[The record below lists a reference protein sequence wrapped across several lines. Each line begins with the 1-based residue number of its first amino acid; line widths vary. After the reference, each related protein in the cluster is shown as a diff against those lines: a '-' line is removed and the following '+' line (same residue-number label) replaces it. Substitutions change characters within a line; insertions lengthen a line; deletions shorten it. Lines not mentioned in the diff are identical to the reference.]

1 MKGSQFASIKLKSRC
16 HLGTNFGI
24 FSKMNINNQAI
35 PGVGLIGWH
44 LNSKVG
50 SEEAAAVFEAVLQV
64 DQVPALLQLVANHK
78 NLIPCLPFFVAA
90 AQDLVVDQE
99 RKEFVLDDVSLP
111 HCKEDLFDG
120 KQKHRCRDQKVGEV
134 EDNPV
139 NLE

>member
-1 MKGSQFASIKLKSRC
+1 MSL
-16 HLGTNFGI
+16 T
-24 FSKMNINNQAI
+24 
-35 PGVGLIGWH
+35 GWH
-44 LNSKVG
+44 LNCEVG

-120 KQKHRCRDQKVGEV
+120 KQKHCCRDKKVGEV